1 MFKILHYSEMECNCV
16 RKFITEELF
25 RNYSTLW
32 QHRCECPLTVLT
44 IVYILAGGPFEPIGK
59 FGTEVHCVIKTESL
73 NNDGQ
78 QFHQYQ
84 QNKQPSLT
92 SNHWTQKRS
101 QHMVLEI
108 YVQARNRYKKVVVL
122 NRLIGYPPPLVC
134 ML

>member
-1 MFKILHYSEMECNCV
+1 VFKILHYSEMECNCV

-44 IVYILAGGPFEPIGK
+44 IVCTLAGDPVEPIGK

-78 QFHQYQ
+78 QLHQYQ
-84 QNKQPSLT
+84 QNKQPCCRGFCFINVICSYLHIPV
-92 SNHWTQKRS
+92 SNTMSVSYDMRVDEQ
-101 QHMVLEI
+101 QHD
-108 YVQARNRYKKVVVL
+108 R
-122 NRLIGYPPPLVC
+122 C
-134 ML
+134 H